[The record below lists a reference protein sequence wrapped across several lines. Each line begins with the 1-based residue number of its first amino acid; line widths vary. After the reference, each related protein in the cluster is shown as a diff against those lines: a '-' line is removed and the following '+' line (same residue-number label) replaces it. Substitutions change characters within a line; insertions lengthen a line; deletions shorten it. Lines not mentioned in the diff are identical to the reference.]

1 MVEFVETTTPSEKRS
16 ILVTWKERKE
26 VCIVGV
32 PMDLGQGR
40 RGVDMGPFALRYAG
54 IKGRLEALGYR
65 VTDLGNLDV
74 PGPEQDEHAH
84 EEGGL
89 RHLETVARVNRKLA
103 ECCARV
109 AREGAIPLGLG
120 GDHSM
125 AAGSVAGVRAV
136 ERIGLLWIDAHAD
149 FNTPATSPSSN
160 LHGMPLG
167 ALVGQEPAALAPYLD
182 ENRLAP
188 EDVVILGLR
197 SLDREERGLLR
208 EKKVRAFSMREIDA
222 HGIAT
227 VMHQVLEHFTWRGVD
242 RLHVS
247 FDSDSLDPLIAP
259 GVGTPVPGG
268 LSYRE
273 AHLIME
279 MLSDDNRVGS
289 LDVVEI
295 NPILDDRNHTA
306 DLCVELVASLLGQ
319 SIL

>member
-1 MVEFVETTTPSEKRS
+1 MP
-16 ILVTWKERKE
+16 WKESKE
-26 VCIVGV
+26 ICIVGA

-54 IKGRLEALGYR
+54 LEKRLEALGYG

-74 PGPEQDEHAH
+74 PGPEEDERVG

-89 RHLETVARVNRKLA
+89 RHLETVARVNRALA

-109 AREGAIPLGLG
+109 AKEGAIPIALG
-120 GDHSM
+120 GDHSV
-125 AAGSVAGVRAV
+125 AAGSVAGVRAAG
-136 ERIGLLWIDAHAD
+136 RIGLLWIDAHAD

-167 ALVGQEPAALAPYLD
+167 ALMGQEPATLAPYLD
-182 ENRLAP
+182 EGRLTP

-197 SLDREERGLLR
+197 SLDSGERDLLR

-227 VMHQVLEHFTWRGVD
+227 VMQQVLAHFTWRGLN

-247 FDSDSLDPLIAP
+247 FDSDSLDPVIAP

-279 MLSDDNRVGS
+279 MLADDGRVGS

>member
-1 MVEFVETTTPSEKRS
+1 M
-16 ILVTWKERKE
+16 TWKDRKE

-54 IKGRLEALGYR
+54 LEGRLEALGYR

-74 PGPEQDEHAH
+74 PGPEEDERTHG
-84 EEGGL
+84 EGGL
-89 RHLETVARVNRKLA
+89 RHLETVTRVNRELA

-109 AREGAIPLGLG
+109 AREGSIPLALG

-125 AAGSVAGVRAV
+125 SAGSVAGVRAV

-182 ENRLAP
+182 EGRIAP

-197 SLDREERGLLR
+197 SLDREERELLR
-208 EKKVRAFSMREIDA
+208 EKKVRVFSMREIDA
-222 HGIAT
+222 HGIA
-227 VMHQVLEHFTWRGVD
+227 VIMHQVLEHFTWRGLD

-279 MLSDDNRVGS
+279 ILADDNRVGS

-295 NPILDDRNHTA
+295 NPILDNRNQTA

>member
-1 MVEFVETTTPSEKRS
+1 M
-16 ILVTWKERKE
+16 TWKENNE

-32 PMDLGQGR
+32 PMDLGQNR

-54 IKGRLEALGYR
+54 LEARLEELGYR
-65 VTDLGNLDV
+65 VADLGNLEV
-74 PGPEQDEHAH
+74 PGPEQDERTG
-84 EEGGL
+84 EGRL
-89 RHLETVARVNRKLA
+89 RHLDTVARVNRTLA

-109 AREGAIPLGLG
+109 VRAGAIPLALG
-120 GDHSM
+120 GDHSV

-136 ERIGLLWIDAHAD
+136 DRIGLLWIDAHAD
-149 FNTPATSPSSN
+149 FNTPVTSPSNN

-182 ENRLAP
+182 DGRLAP

-208 EKKVRAFSMREIDA
+208 EKKVRVFSMREIDA

-227 VMHQVLEHFTWRGVD
+227 VMHQVLEHFTWRGLD

-247 FDSDSLDPLIAP
+247 FDSDSLDPVIAP

-279 MLSDDNRVGS
+279 MLADDGRVGS

-295 NPILDDRNHTA
+295 NPILDDRNQTG

>member
-1 MVEFVETTTPSEKRS
+1 
-16 ILVTWKERKE
+16 
-26 VCIVGV
+26 
-32 PMDLGQGR
+32 
-40 RGVDMGPFALRYAG
+40 
-54 IKGRLEALGYR
+54 
-65 VTDLGNLDV
+65 
-74 PGPEQDEHAH
+74 
-84 EEGGL
+84 
-89 RHLETVARVNRKLA
+89 
-103 ECCARV
+103 
-109 AREGAIPLGLG
+109 
-120 GDHSM
+120 M
-125 AAGSVAGVRAV
+125 AAGSVAGVRAAGH
-136 ERIGLLWIDAHAD
+136 IGLLWIDAHAD

-182 ENRLAP
+182 DGRLAP

-208 EKKVRAFSMREIDA
+208 EKKVRVFSMSEIDA

-227 VMHQVLEHFTWRGVD
+227 VMHQVLDHFTWRGLD
-242 RLHVS
+242 RLHIS

-279 MLSDDNRVGS
+279 MLADDGRVGS
-289 LDVVEI
+289 LDIVEI

-306 DLCVELVASLLGQ
+306 DLCVALVASLLGQ
-319 SIL
+319 RIL